1 MKPFFAASLSC
12 FHWFFYSK
20 DRNEDNEELLDLQ
33 DSLLDDYADDYEEYD
48 HDMEPE
54 HMDGDEDDRHSD
66 TDEEKGNDEG
76 HSYHDKLDF
85 DDDDEQD
92 ERYKDDDII
101 RKHSQSSR
109 GSESKNSHHSD
120 RSRTGSID

>member
-1 MKPFFAASLSC
+1 MAASLSS
-12 FHWFFYSK
+12 FHSFFYSK
-20 DRNEDNEELLDLQ
+20 KRNEDNEELPDLQ

-48 HDMEPE
+48 HDMEAE
-54 HMDGDEDDRHSD
+54 HMDSECHA

-85 DDDDEQD
+85 DDDDEQV
-92 ERYKDDDII
+92 ERHKDDDII
-101 RKHSQSSR
+101 SRHSQSSR

-120 RSRTGSID
+120 RSRTGSIN